1 MGTRDPRI
9 DAYIANAAPFAQP
22 ILGYLRDVV
31 HEGCPDVVETM
42 KWSSPFFEH
51 EGTLCMMAAFKEHCR
66 FGFWKGNLVLDGET
80 LGLDVTIGGQGRI
93 AAVSDLPPKRTLL
106 ELVKKAA
113 ELNAAGVKVAK
124 PRKAATKAAVA
135 VPDDLA
141 AALGRRE
148 HAKARA
154 AFDTFSPSHRRE
166 YVEWIG
172 EAKTDATRR
181 KRLAQTLEQLAEGK
195 SRHWKYQRA

>member
-9 DAYIANAAPFAQP
+9 DAYIAKAAPFAQP
-22 ILGYLRDVV
+22 ILSYVRDVV

-42 KWSSPFFEH
+42 KWSSPFFEY

-93 AAVSDLPPKRTLL
+93 AAVGDLPPKRTLVKW
-106 ELVKKAA
+106 VKKAA
-113 ELNAAGVKVAK
+113 ALNADGVKVERK
-124 PRKAATKAAVA
+124 PKAPKAELV

-141 AALGRRE
+141 VALGRRE

-154 AFDTFSPSHRRE
+154 AFDAFSPSHRRE
-166 YVEWIG
+166 YVEWIV
-172 EAKTDATRR
+172 EAKTDATRQ

>member
-9 DAYIANAAPFAQP
+9 DAYIAKAAPFAQP
-22 ILGYLRDVV
+22 ILSYVRDVV

-42 KWSSPFFEH
+42 KWSSPFFEY

-106 ELVKKAA
+106 RLVKKAA
-113 ELNAAGVKVAK
+113 ELNAGGVKVAK
-124 PRKAATKAAVA
+124 PKKAAKADVA

-141 AALGRRE
+141 TALGQRK

-154 AFDTFSPSHRRE
+154 AFDTFSASHRRE
-166 YVEWIG
+166 YVEWIT
-172 EAKTDATRR
+172 EAKTDATRQ